1 MRRGEHSINLLFFK
15 TPGVGLHPKSRET
28 TSLKRN
34 REIRRETRKRVRTET
49 GGDFDFLFDLCLLYG
64 KMLTEFRFCKKI
76 ESLKVRVGKLE

>member
-49 GGDFDFLFDLCLLYG
+49 GGDSIFY
-64 KMLTEFRFCKKI
+64 LTYPFFIVKCGRN
-76 ESLKVRVGKLE
+76 VGFAKNRKT